1 MQGGSVRQHRGGED
15 KEVDPVAVEIISNY
29 LTAISNEMSADLQ
42 RASYNMMIYEVRDY
56 CTALLNE
63 KGELL
68 SQNVGGVSHFVADL
82 GVVIR
87 DGVDRYGIDGF
98 NQGDVLITNH
108 QKVAGQHLN
117 NIVIY
122 TPIFVGGKLKT
133 FACVRAHW
141 VDVGGM
147 STGFGGTGRVTDPWM
162 EGLQIDQLKLYEG
175 GNPNEVLMKIIRDNV
190 RFPEASLGD
199 LRAQISACKL
209 AEERVKELYERYS
222 DQVISRSLET
232 IFRQTEMK
240 CRQVVSST
248 IREGEYSAETLIDDD
263 TFEAGKPVVIKV
275 KVTVKGGDMTID
287 FTGTNPQVKGGINSR
302 THAAAVIAYKAL
314 TDPLGPVNEGSIR
327 GLKVVIPEGTVM
339 MARYP
344 APMSGWSIILPTA
357 VDTIL
362 KALAPALP
370 DKIPAAHYGE
380 LGLPIVFFGTDKRG
394 KRFVVQS
401 IEGGGW
407 GGRPYED
414 GPSASVSVCQG
425 DVRNG
430 PIESIEL
437 RCPVVIERRALRQD
451 SGGAGKYRGGLGMET
466 RVRNLV
472 DGMWNLRQ
480 SRRRKF
486 PPWGLNGGSPGR
498 SAIILVKKP
507 GEEEWKEIDAIHYPV
522 AENTLVTL
530 RSAGGGGWGDP
541 LDRDPERVRWDCTR
555 GLVSEEKARTEYG
568 VVFNP
573 DNSVNLGSTLK
584 LRREMKERRDAK

>member
-1 MQGGSVRQHRGGED
+1 MQQGAEQRED
-15 KEVDPVAVEIISNY
+15 LDPIAVEIISNY

-87 DGVDRYGIDGF
+87 DGVARYGLDGLSP
-98 NQGDVLITNH
+98 GDVLITNH

-122 TPIFVGGKLKT
+122 TPIFVGEKLKA

-162 EGLQIDQLKLYEG
+162 EGLQIDQLKLYEKG
-175 GNPNEVLMKIIRDNV
+175 RVNEVLMKMIRDNI

-209 AEERVKELYERYS
+209 AETRVMELYERYS
-222 DQVISRSLET
+222 EKVISQSLAT
-232 IFRQTEMK
+232 IFRQTEQK
-240 CRQVVSST
+240 CRQVVSA
-248 IREGEYSAETLIDDD
+248 IKDGEYTAESLIDDD
-263 TFEAGKPVVIKV
+263 TYEAGKPVVIKV
-275 KVTVKGGDMTID
+275 KVTVKGDDMTID
-287 FTGTNPQVKGGINSR
+287 FTGTNQQVKGGINSR

-327 GLKVVIPEGTVM
+327 GLSVIIPEGTIM
-339 MARYP
+339 MAKYP

-357 VDTIL
+357 VDTIM

-370 DKIPAAHYGE
+370 DKVPAAHYGE
-380 LGLPIVFFGTDKRG
+380 LGLPIVFFGTDKKG

-407 GGRPYED
+407 GGRPFED

-437 RCPVVIERRALRQD
+437 RCPVVIEKRALRSD
-451 SGGAGKYRGGLGMET
+451 SGGAGKYRGGLGIET

-472 DGMWNLRQ
+472 EGMWNLRQ

-486 PPWGLNGGSPGR
+486 PPWGLEGGASGEP
-498 SAIILVKKP
+498 AIILVKKP
-507 GEEEWKEIDAIHYPV
+507 GEEEWKQIDAIHYPV
-522 AENTLVTL
+522 PENTLVTL
-530 RSAGGGGWGDP
+530 RSAGGGGWGNP
-541 LDRDPERVRWDCTR
+541 LDRDLERVRDDCIR
-555 GLVSEEKARTEYG
+555 GLVSPEKARSEYG
-568 VVFNP
+568 VML
-573 DNSVNLGSTLK
+573 DSTNTIDTTATIELRAK
-584 LRREMKERRDAK
+584 LRASPSA